1 MESNQRTMRDFVA
14 FRFMMTPMFIQAI
27 WIVGSLVIAIG
38 GLISA
43 AFAGRGFVGFLI
55 AVGILAVSL
64 VLWRVYCELLILLF
78 RIHDAI
84 VETKGGGQAPPTQ
97 PDEAA

>member
-38 GLISA
+38 GVISA

-55 AVGILAVSL
+55 ALFILAVSL

-84 VETKGGGQAPPTQ
+84 VESKGSDQPHLTPPGE
-97 PDEAA
+97 DG